1 MGQPPNSNFY
11 LGRSFDLA
19 QNKALAQTLL
29 YDPADL
35 TTHGVI
41 IGMTGSGK
49 TGLGIA
55 ILEEAALQGIPA
67 IIIDPKG
74 DLTNLLLHF
83 PELLPQDFRPWL
95 DPEAARRAG
104 KDLDALAA
112 DTADLWRNGLLA
124 WGLGAAQLQAL
135 QSAARFTVFTPGS
148 SSGQPVNIMSSF
160 QAPGISWDDN
170 REVLREKIATIVTA
184 LLGLVGMTDIDPL
197 RSREHILLS
206 NLLESAW
213 SQGHS
218 LDLSELILQVQ
229 TPPFDRLGAFPVEN
243 FFPAKDRMDLA
254 MLLNNFLASPSF
266 QSWLEGQPLD
276 VNSLMFSPENLPRHN
291 IFYLAHLNDSERM
304 FFVTLLLANVES
316 WMRTQRG
323 TSGLRALVY
332 FDEIAGYL
340 PPVANPPSRP
350 ILLRMLK
357 QARAF
362 GLGLLLT
369 TQNPVDLDYKAL
381 SNAGTWLI
389 GRLQTDQDKQ
399 RLLDGLQGAGGALD
413 RPAYDRLISNL
424 RQRVFL
430 LHSVHLAEPQVFQS
444 RWTLNFLAGPLTR
457 AQIPDLNRLVVTDN
471 PIPSAKPAFES
482 ATSPL
487 AAAPAPVLQVLAP
500 VKAAPI
506 PETNPYTLTRPAVLS
521 GYAEYF
527 IPNQLGVAE
536 AAAAAKLISSTP
548 LNPEGILYRPAL
560 LAQAEVRYLQ
570 TRYNL
575 EYTHRL
581 CALVRELQGALIH
594 WEDCTWLVFEPAGLQ
609 NQPQPQARFASLPG
623 WLSDAHRF
631 AAFQKDFLD
640 WVFRTG
646 TIRIRANEG
655 LKVYSGPQVSEV
667 DFQDLCSQAASQGQ
681 QAEQNKT
688 AGAYDQKIAAL
699 EQKISHQQ
707 MDVKQHEQEVSE
719 RHLEEAG
726 AGGQLIL
733 GLFSGRKRSINTPLA
748 KHRLAQKAVSDLQ
761 QERQDLEALQSQL
774 AELQKARQAALQL
787 VQDRWAQLVNTHTE
801 IPLNPARQDVYQD
814 LFGIAWL
821 PYYLIRVD
829 SQLQEIPAYKQA

>member
-1 MGQPPNSNFY
+1 MAQPYNSSFY

-19 QNKALAQTLL
+19 QNKALAQNLL

-55 ILEEAALQGIPA
+55 VLEEAALQGIPA

-83 PELLPQDFRPWL
+83 PDLLPQDFKPWL

-104 KDLDALAA
+104 SDLDTLAS
-112 DTADLWRNGLLA
+112 DTAAQWRNGLAA
-124 WGLGAAQLQAL
+124 WALGTAQLQAL
-135 QSAARFTVFTPGS
+135 QSAAHFTVFTPGS
-148 SSGQPVNIMSSF
+148 SAGQPVNILSSF
-160 QAPGISWDDN
+160 QAPGIPWDDN

-184 LLGLVGMTDIDPL
+184 LLGLIGLTDIDPL

-206 NLLESAW
+206 NLLENAW

-243 FFPAKDRMDLA
+243 FFPGKDRMDLA

-266 QSWLEGQPLD
+266 QNWLEGQPLD
-276 VNSLMFSPENLPRHN
+276 VNSLMYSSDNLPCHN
-291 IFYLAHLNDSERM
+291 IFYLAHLSDSERM
-304 FFVTLLLANVES
+304 FFVTLLLAGVES

-399 RLLDGLQGAGGALD
+399 RLLDGLQGAGGSLD
-413 RPAYDRLISNL
+413 RPAYDKLISNL

-430 LHSVHLAEPQVFQS
+430 YHSVHLSEPQVFQS

-457 AQIPDLNRLVVTDN
+457 AQIPDLNRLAGQAKTNASVT
-471 PIPSAKPAFES
+471 PVTKPAVS
-482 ATSPL
+482 SSVSTL
-487 AAAPAPVLQVLAP
+487 AQAAPASAGAIPALENAP
-500 VKAAPI
+500 S
-506 PETNPYTLTRPAVLS
+506 TLTRPAVPS
-521 GYAEYF
+521 GYGEYF
-527 IPNQLGVAE
+527 IPNELGVGEAV
-536 AAAAAKLISSTP
+536 AAANLALSGP

-575 EYTHRL
+575 EYTRRV
-581 CALVRELQGALIH
+581 CALVRDVQGALVH
-594 WEDCTWLVFEPAGLQ
+594 WEDFSWHAYESAELQ
-609 NQPQPQARFASLPG
+609 RQPLPQAHFTALPG
-623 WLSDAHRF
+623 WLSDVRRF
-631 AAFQKDFLD
+631 TAFQKDFID
-640 WVFRTG
+640 WVFRTS
-646 TIRIRANEG
+646 TIRIRANEA
-655 LKVYSGPQVSEV
+655 LKVYAGPQISEA
-667 DFQDLCSQAASQGQ
+667 DYRNLCSQAAGHGLQID
-681 QAEQNKT
+681 QNKIAST
-688 AGAYDQKIAAL
+688 YDQKISAL
-699 EQKISHQQ
+699 EQKITNQQ
-707 MDVKQHEQEVSE
+707 SDVKEQQQEVSG
-719 RHLEEAG
+719 RRMEEAG
-726 AGGQLIL
+726 ADGQLIL
-733 GLFSGRKRSINTPLA
+733 SIFSKRKRSLNTSFT
-748 KHRLAQKAVSDLQ
+748 KHRLAQKAASDLE
-761 QERQDLEALQSQL
+761 QERQQLQGLQSQL
-774 AELQKARQAALQL
+774 ADLQQARQAALQQ
-787 VQDRWAQLVNTHTE
+787 VQDRWTATVNNQTE
-801 IPLNPARQDVYQD
+801 IPLNPARKD
-814 LFGIAWL
+814 LFQDMFGVAWL
-821 PYYLIRVD
+821 PYYLIRLENK
-829 SQLQEIPAYKQA
+829 LQEIPAYKHA